1 MPAAFVVINAEM
13 GSEQE
18 VLDELKK
25 LEGVKEAY
33 LVYGIYDI
41 IGKVEADSM
50 EELRDTVTWK
60 VRKIN
65 KVRSTLTMLVTK

>member
-1 MPAAFVVINAEM
+1 LPAAFIVINAEM
-13 GSEQE
+13 GSEEE

-33 LVYGIYDI
+33 LVYGVYDI
-41 IGKVEADSM
+41 IAKVEADSM
-50 EELRDTVTWK
+50 EELKEAVTWK

>member
-1 MPAAFVVINAEM
+1 M
-13 GSEQE
+13 GSEEE

-33 LVYGIYDI
+33 CVYGAYDI
-41 IGKVEADSM
+41 IARVEADSM
-50 EELRDTVTWK
+50 DKLKDTVTWK

-65 KVRSTLTMLVTK
+65 NVRNTLTMLVTK

>member
-1 MPAAFVVINAEM
+1 MPAAFVVINVEM
-13 GSEQE
+13 GSEEE

-33 LVYGIYDI
+33 LVYGVYDI
-41 IGKVEADSM
+41 IAKVKADNM
-50 EELRDTVTWK
+50 EKLKDTVTWK

>member
-41 IGKVEADSM
+41 IAKVEADSM
-50 EELRDTVTWK
+50 EELKEAVTWK

>member
-1 MPAAFVVINAEM
+1 LPAAFVVINAEM
-13 GSEQE
+13 GSEEE

-41 IGKVEADSM
+41 IAKVEADSM
-50 EELRDTVTWK
+50 EELKEAVTWK